1 MAETLKKWEEISRSY
16 RVYIKL
22 EKRLSE
28 NTVESYMR
36 DLRQFAHFILRFYD
50 VPPRKVE
57 APMIERYLALLYD
70 QGREKTSQARAL
82 SGIRSFYNY
91 LMLTDVID
99 STPTQFID
107 TPKFGRHLPDIL
119 TVEEI
124 DRIVAAVDTSTVKGR
139 RDSAMLEV
147 LYSCGLRVSE
157 LTSLRLGD
165 LFFGEGYIRVTG
177 KGDKQRLVPVSGAAR
192 EKIQRYLDDRAT
204 KNVRIGR
211 RVPQQP
217 GDAAY
222 PCDGLHDPARSRS
235 PAGIDKHISPH
246 TSVIRCYASARRGR
260 FDPSGAGDAGAR
272 EHPDHRNLHPSRG
285 RSPARYGRKVPA
297 AVIDGNSNDKGR
309 RNSVPCRY
317 CLFSGVAP
325 FPGLDSERFAD
336 GNRGL
341 HSPDQR
347 IRAMHDAGV
356 SVIES

>member
-124 DRIVAAVDTSTVKGR
+124 DRIVAAVDTSTVKDG
-139 RDSAMLEV
+139 
-147 LYSCGLRVSE
+147 G
-157 LTSLRLGD
+157 
-165 LFFGEGYIRVTG
+165 
-177 KGDKQRLVPVSGAAR
+177 QRCS
-192 EKIQRYLDDRAT
+192 K
-204 KNVRIGR
+204 
-211 RVPQQP
+211 
-217 GDAAY
+217 
-222 PCDGLHDPARSRS
+222 SS
-235 PAGIDKHISPH
+235 
-246 TSVIRCYASARRGR
+246 
-260 FDPSGAGDAGAR
+260 
-272 EHPDHRNLHPSRG
+272 
-285 RSPARYGRKVPA
+285 
-297 AVIDGNSNDKGR
+297 
-309 RNSVPCRY
+309 
-317 CLFSGVAP
+317 
-325 FPGLDSERFAD
+325 
-336 GNRGL
+336 
-341 HSPDQR
+341 
-347 IRAMHDAGV
+347 IRAGCAFRSSPRCGWATF
-356 SVIES
+356 SSEKGISA